1 MAVFEEHVVLRQLA
15 VVLEW
20 TAHTTHTGKGRDEE
34 GLMRKHLLPLISIS
48 PVCMRGFTAS
58 AGRGRTFVISENTSK
73 NGSLDAHDTLQR
85 NLLKHSFDY
94 TLAQTKGQTIP
105 ITVEKGLNG
114 PLSIS
119 HNNKYRVLH
128 DTNGIN
134 PSGHSHFLPVVFGC
148 ECVAGVRAKTL
159 WPRRRVL
166 GHIERIGHDGERTTN
181 RPFHRSKHGPREHSA
196 CSTSESVKNRECT
209 PNWGIPRFRRAV
221 GFLREN
227 GD

>member
-1 MAVFEEHVVLRQLA
+1 MAVFEEHVVLRKLA

-20 TAHTTHTGKGRDEE
+20 MTHTTHTGKGRDEE

-85 NLLKHSFDY
+85 NLLQHSFNY
-94 TLAQTKGQTIP
+94 ALTQTKGQTIP
-105 ITVEKGLNG
+105 ITVEEGLNG

-119 HNNKYRVLH
+119 HNNEHRVLH

-196 CSTSESVKNRECT
+196 CSKSES
-209 PNWGIPRFRRAV
+209 A
-221 GFLREN
+221 
-227 GD
+227 